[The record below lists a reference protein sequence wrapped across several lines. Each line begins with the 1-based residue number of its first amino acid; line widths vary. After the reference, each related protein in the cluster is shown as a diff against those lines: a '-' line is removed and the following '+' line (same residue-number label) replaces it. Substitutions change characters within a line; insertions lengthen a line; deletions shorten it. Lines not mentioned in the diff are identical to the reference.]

1 MPVQVCSLIVDEP
14 QHIPADGKYHLLHFP
29 FGSSESSD
37 DVDMHQM
44 AQPDGY
50 TIADWRTDDR
60 SGLIWPSCEGWGSL
74 TGVIFWDAGGYTELR
89 DQFVRDPL
97 NLSTGYNSTAT
108 QDHPPTPGGQYL
120 HKSHELFVHPGTPIG
135 LLVKHNAS
143 GPVDVTFAE
152 FKLAIHT

>member
-1 MPVQVCSLIVDEP
+1 MPVQVCSLILSEP
-14 QHIPADGKYHLLHFP
+14 QSIPGDGKYHILRFP
-29 FGSSESSD
+29 FGSEESAD
-37 DVDMHQM
+37 DCNMHQM

-50 TIADWRTDDR
+50 TISNWRTDDR
-60 SGLIWPSCEGWGSL
+60 SGLIWPACDGWGSL
-74 TGVIFWDAGGYTELR
+74 TGVIFWAAGDYTEIR
-89 DQFVRDPL
+89 DQFVRDPF
-97 NLSTGYNSTAT
+97 NLSTGFNSTAT
-108 QDHPPTPGGQYL
+108 EDHSPTTGGQYL